1 VNIEGEG
8 FIPLKRNRGLS
19 IAIPASLVSDVPHLR
34 EKTFK
39 VGLVGRAAAI
49 FRVDEIIVFP
59 DLPGIDQ
66 RRDANLIATIL
77 SYMET
82 PQYLRKR
89 LFKIKPELRYAG
101 VLPPLRTP
109 HHPLSD
115 RIENLIAGEHREGV
129 VVSSFMGGSLVDI
142 GVEQPALV
150 SGAQLPINAR
160 VTVKITD
167 LGRRPRAAL
176 ASRDEVQAYWGYHV
190 TISDA
195 SLGRLVKSRPC
206 DLVIATSRHGRPFME
221 VRDELG
227 KRLKNSSKTLVA
239 FGAPT
244 QGLYEIAARER
255 LQLDEV
261 AHFTINTIP
270 NQGTETV
277 RTEEAI
283 YASLTILNLLADN
296 TDF

>member
-1 VNIEGEG
+1 VNIGSGG
-8 FIPLKRNRGLS
+8 FIPLKRNRTLS

-39 VGLVGRAAAI
+39 VGLVGRAVAI
-49 FRVDEIIVFP
+49 FRVDEVIVFP
-59 DLPGIDQ
+59 DLPGVDQ

-89 LFKIKPELRYAG
+89 LFKIEPELRYVG

-109 HHPLSD
+109 HHPLSG
-115 RIENLIAGEHREGV
+115 RVENLTVGEYREGV
-129 VVSSFMGGSLVDI
+129 VVSSFISGSMVDI
-142 GVEQPALV
+142 GVEHPALV

-160 VTVKITD
+160 VTVKITE
-167 LGRRPRAAL
+167 LGRRPKAAL
-176 ASRDEVQAYWGYHV
+176 ASHDEVKVYWGYRV
-190 TISDA
+190 TISDIP
-195 SLGRLVKSRPC
+195 LGQLVKSRLF
-206 DLVIATSRHGRPFME
+206 DLVIATSRYGRPFME
-221 VRDELG
+221 VREELE
-227 KRLKNSSKTLVA
+227 RRWKNSSKTLVA

-244 QGLYEIAARER
+244 QGLYEIAAHER

-261 AHFTINTIP
+261 SHFTINTIP

-277 RTEEAI
+277 RTEEAL
-283 YASLTILNLLADN
+283 YASLAILNLLAG
-296 TDF
+296 